1 LLDPVALDPLASTL
15 ERVGSHDHL
24 CSIYQ
29 TEADRVA
36 VASPFLRIGL
46 GRREKCV
53 YVHDDGAADAIAAKL
68 VAGGVDVDG
77 VIASGAL
84 VLKPK
89 GEAYLRGGRF
99 DPERMFAF
107 WHREAGV
114 ARSQGYSGVRGASD
128 TDWVLDK
135 APGVERWLEY
145 EARLADE
152 LARCDCML
160 LCQYNRAR
168 YPPELLLGIIQTHPL
183 VFYDGV
189 VCRNYYHAP
198 AAELL
203 PPGEGARTVRRWL
216 RNIREHAGRELGL
229 RRGQET
235 LERKQADLQHAHRR
249 LEAQFDAVSQLY
261 ELSMRLIPQS
271 DLPKMLDDVLD
282 ATIRLLKADLGSV
295 HLYNSETQKLELAT
309 QRGFG
314 PELVRELRELE
325 PAAYRERL
333 IVEDV
338 RSDPAFVAMRPFAAR
353 AGFRALQS
361 TPLFGRRAKLL
372 GVISTHFLAPHHP
385 AEGDLRMAELY
396 SRCTADIIERMRT
409 EDALRLS
416 EERFRL
422 MVEGVTDYAIFMLDA
437 KGRVVSWNAGAQHIK
452 GYRADEVLGEPF
464 TRFYTPEAVEQGV
477 PQQELAAASRDGRFA
492 AEGCRVRK
500 DGSQFWASVLI
511 TPMRDAEG
519 RLIGFSEVTRD
530 LSEIRRAEQELRH
543 ANERNAQILESITDM
558 FIAFTKDFRFAYLN
572 RHAAQQMRL
581 VGKDPEQLIGKR
593 VWDEFD
599 DAPNEAAMRRV
610 MNERVDVTD
619 EVYYPPLGQ
628 WYENRMYPSSDGGM
642 VVFVRNVTER
652 KRRDEAL
659 RRSEAILEAAQRIS
673 HTGSWAWNALSGEL
687 FWSAEHY
694 RIMGFEPQA
703 VQPGY
708 DMFFQRVHPD
718 DRAEQRQLFEAAVRE
733 RRNYAASYRIVR
745 PDGSIRHIRAEGH
758 ARMDESGTLIEYIG
772 TVADFT
778 ERKESEEAVR
788 RARDELAHINRAL
801 TVAELTASIAHE
813 LNQPLQAVVTNANA
827 AERWLDAKPPNEAEA
842 RAALR
847 RITRDA
853 NRAAEVIA
861 RIRGLLTGREAHK
874 AQLRLGELIADVI
887 SLVESDARHKDIA
900 LTAVVEAD
908 LPPIL
913 ADRVRI
919 QQVLLNLLVNAMDVL
934 GSAPAPRTVEVRAS
948 RSDGAVVVRVRDSG
962 HGIEPKSLERVFQP
976 FFSTKREGMGMGL
989 AISRSIIE
997 EHGGRI
1003 RALNNADGPG
1013 ATLEFTLPLY
1023 T

>member
-29 TEADRVA
+29 TEAERVA

-107 WHREAGV
+107 WHREA
-114 ARSQGYSGVRGASD
+114 AAAKSQGYSGVRGASD

-168 YPPELLLGIIQTHPL
+168 YPPELLLGIIQTHPR

-261 ELSMRLIPQS
+261 ELSVRLIPQS
-271 DLPKMLDDVLD
+271 DLQKLLDQVLD

-295 HLYNSETQKLELAT
+295 HLYNSETRKLELAT

-314 PELVRELRELE
+314 PELVPELRELE

-361 TPLFGRRAKLL
+361 TPLFGRRGKLL
-372 GVISTHFLAPHHP
+372 GVISMHFLAPHRP

-396 SRCTADIIERMRT
+396 SRRTADIIERMRT

-422 MVEGVTDYAIFMLDA
+422 MVEGVTDYAIFMLDPD
-437 KGRVVSWNAGAQHIK
+437 GVVTTWNTGAERMK
-452 GYRADEVLGEPF
+452 GYRADEIVGQHF
-464 TRFYTPEAVEQGV
+464 RVFYPAEAQALRHPEHELKVAVRKGNYE
-477 PQQELAAASRDGRFA
+477 E
-492 AEGCRVRK
+492 EGWRIRK
-500 DGSQFWASVLI
+500 DGTSFWASVVI
-511 TPMRDAEG
+511 TALFDHG
-519 RLIGFSEVTRD
+519 RNLVGFGKVTRD
-530 LSEIRRAEQELRH
+530 
-543 ANERNAQILESITDM
+543 
-558 FIAFTKDFRFAYLN
+558 
-572 RHAAQQMRL
+572 
-581 VGKDPEQLIGKR
+581 
-593 VWDEFD
+593 
-599 DAPNEAAMRRV
+599 
-610 MNERVDVTD
+610 
-619 EVYYPPLGQ
+619 
-628 WYENRMYPSSDGGM
+628 
-642 VVFVRNVTER
+642 VTER
-652 KRRDEAL
+652 RL
-659 RRSEAILEAAQRIS
+659 SEA
-673 HTGSWAWNALSGEL
+673 
-687 FWSAEHY
+687 
-694 RIMGFEPQA
+694 
-703 VQPGY
+703 
-708 DMFFQRVHPD
+708 
-718 DRAEQRQLFEAAVRE
+718 
-733 RRNYAASYRIVR
+733 
-745 PDGSIRHIRAEGH
+745 
-758 ARMDESGTLIEYIG
+758 
-772 TVADFT
+772 
-778 ERKESEEAVR
+778 
-788 RARDELAHINRAL
+788 ARDQASVELAEAIARLQSANEQTSDFLAI
-801 TVAELTASIAHE
+801 TAHE
-813 LNQPLQAVVTNANA
+813 LHSPIAALIGAAELLAEHWDELDRDQRDENFQNLTRSAARTRRLLDELLMASRLEAGQLDVSIETVPLAAVV
-827 AERWLDAKPPNEAEA
+827 AEA
-842 RAALR
+842 IAA
-847 RITRDA
+847 IP
-853 NRAAEVIA
+853 E
-861 RIRGLLTGREAHK
+861 
-874 AQLRLGELIADVI
+874 
-887 SLVESDARHKDIA
+887 
-900 LTAVVEAD
+900 
-908 LPPIL
+908 
-913 ADRVRI
+913 
-919 QQVLLNLLVNAMDVL
+919 
-934 GSAPAPRTVEVRAS
+934 TVEVVGPA
-948 RSDGAVVVRVRDSG
+948 DIVVRADRLRVVQMLANLLANAIRYGEPPFVVETCLVGSAAEIMVCDAGPGVAEDLQPRLFKKFVRGAGRRDRG
-962 HGIEPKSLERVFQP
+962 TGLGLFIV
-976 FFSTKREGMGMGL
+976 REL
-989 AISRSIIE
+989 SRRQ
-997 EHGGRI
+997 GGDAWYQRS
-1003 RALNNADGPG
+1003 ADGR
-1013 ATLEFTLPLY
+1013 TCFCFTLPREG
-1023 T
+1023 